1 MTKIFTKNQICKD
14 MKGEHKDEGGF
25 CGGGAGGA
33 VPKCQK
39 KRKRQRGVPMNIET
53 GLSRFEIFKVN

>member
-1 MTKIFTKNQICKD
+1 MQMKQD
-14 MKGEHKDEGGF
+14 MKGEHKGESGF

>member
-1 MTKIFTKNQICKD
+1 MKQD
-14 MKGEHKDEGGF
+14 MKGEHKDESGF
-25 CGGGAGGA
+25 CGGGA

-53 GLSRFEIFKVN
+53 GLSRFEIFKVI